1 MFGPIKRR
9 NNICEG
15 IMEFDFTPAEKNILK
30 DVRSF
35 LESETTPAL
44 LDETHRLGHIY
55 GGLEARQFI
64 KKFAANGWLTPN
76 WPEARGG
83 LDASAVLNAAIR
95 SEMARAGVP
104 VVFVAA
110 HMAGPTI
117 MHFANDE
124 MKERWLLPI
133 ARGEVEFALGY
144 TEPQAGSDLSSLDIR
159 AVDKGDHFLL
169 NGQKS
174 FNTSAHVADFHW
186 LATITD
192 PEAKRY
198 QGMSMMI
205 VDLKSP
211 GIDIRPMKT
220 MAGWQ
225 TNEVFYT
232 NVRVPK
238 ENLVG
243 DLNCGFL
250 YLMTA
255 LDFERMYPLAA
266 FERVFNSMVAYAK
279 ETHVNGHALSKD
291 PLVRQK
297 LAQLK
302 IELEADR
309 LLYFRL
315 AHMID
320 NGQTPN
326 YQASMQKVFATET
339 AQKITRTGME
349 ILGPYGQLKNGSKW
363 AVLSGMMEWYY
374 RTSVVET
381 IYAGTSEIQ
390 RNIIALRG
398 LKLPSK

>member
-1 MFGPIKRR
+1 MD
-9 NNICEG
+9 
-15 IMEFDFTPAEKNILK
+15 FDFTPAEKTILK

-35 LESETTPAL
+35 LETETTPAL
-44 LDETHRLGHIY
+44 LEETHRLGHIY
-55 GGLEARQFI
+55 GGSEARRFI
-64 KKFAANGWLTPN
+64 RKFAANGWLTPN
-76 WPEARGG
+76 WPAARGG

-95 SEMARAGVP
+95 AEMARAGIP

-117 MHFANDE
+117 MHFANE
-124 MKERWLLPI
+124 GMKDQWLLPI

-144 TEPQAGSDLSSLDIR
+144 TEPQAGSDLSALDIR

-174 FNTSAHVADFHW
+174 FNTSAHLADFHW
-186 LATITD
+186 LATLTD
-192 PEAKRY
+192 PDAKRY
-198 QGMSMMI
+198 HGMSMMI

-211 GIDIRPMKT
+211 GIEVRPMET

-225 TNEVFYT
+225 TNEVFY
-232 NVRVPK
+232 NDVRVPK

-255 LDFERMYPLAA
+255 LDYERMYPLAA
-266 FERVFNSMVAYAK
+266 FERIFDMLVAHAK
-279 ETHVNGHALSKD
+279 ATHVNGRALSKD
-291 PLVRQK
+291 PLIRQQ

-309 LLYFRL
+309 LLYYRL

-320 NGQTPN
+320 SGQTPN

-339 AQKITRTGME
+339 AQKITRTGMA
-349 ILGPYGQLKNGSKW
+349 ILGPYGQLQNGSKW